1 MVRLPHVLGKQLV
14 AAAGAAVATWTT
26 RNVRVER
33 SSSRACAAMAAIGQ

>member
-1 MVRLPHVLGKQLV
+1 MVRLPHVLGAQLV
-14 AAAGAAVATWTT
+14 AADAAVVAWTS